1 MSDTAILLTAAEVAN
16 LTGFAEGTIRHFV
29 SQRRIPFIR
38 ISARCVRFRRSD
50 IETWL
55 EKLLVLSADEERKGG
70 VSLCK
75 AREKSKAA

>member
-16 LTGFAEGTIRHFV
+16 LTGFAEGTIRHYV

-50 IETWL
+50 IESWL
-55 EKLLVLSADEERKGG
+55 EKLLVLSVDVEHKGG
-70 VSLCK
+70 ISPCK